1 MPNKITVVIADDH
14 PVVRE
19 GLATVLGLEED
30 VEVVARA
37 SNGVEAVSQVDRFKP
52 RVALMDLQMPEM
64 DGVEAIRLIK
74 DAHPDTGVIIL
85 TTYDTDDYIFRGI
98 EAGARAYLLKDS
110 PPEEVLK
117 AIRAVHRGESLI
129 QPKVS
134 SRLTDRF
141 NQLSLGKVADGGLSP
156 REVEVIQLMSTG
168 IGNREI
174 ANQLVIGESTVKT
187 HLIHI
192 FNKLNVKGRTE
203 AVAEALRQGIIQL

>member
-74 DAHPDTGVIIL
+74 DAHPDTGVIML
-85 TTYDTDDYIFRGI
+85 
-98 EAGARAYLLKDS
+98 
-110 PPEEVLK
+110 
-117 AIRAVHRGESLI
+117 
-129 QPKVS
+129 
-134 SRLTDRF
+134 
-141 NQLSLGKVADGGLSP
+141 
-156 REVEVIQLMSTG
+156 
-168 IGNREI
+168 
-174 ANQLVIGESTVKT
+174 
-187 HLIHI
+187 
-192 FNKLNVKGRTE
+192 
-203 AVAEALRQGIIQL
+203 

>member
-129 QPKVS
+129 QPKVA

-141 NQLSLGKVADGGLSP
+141 N
-156 REVEVIQLMSTG
+156 
-168 IGNREI
+168 
-174 ANQLVIGESTVKT
+174 
-187 HLIHI
+187 
-192 FNKLNVKGRTE
+192 
-203 AVAEALRQGIIQL
+203 

>member
-64 DGVEAIRLIK
+64 DGVEAIRLIQ

-85 TTYDTDDYIFRGI
+85 TTYDTADYIFRGI
-98 EAGARAYLLKDS
+98 EAGAE
-110 PPEEVLK
+110 P
-117 AIRAVHRGESLI
+117 
-129 QPKVS
+129 
-134 SRLTDRF
+134 TC
-141 NQLSLGKVADGGLSP
+141 
-156 REVEVIQLMSTG
+156 
-168 IGNREI
+168 
-174 ANQLVIGESTVKT
+174 
-187 HLIHI
+187 
-192 FNKLNVKGRTE
+192 
-203 AVAEALRQGIIQL
+203 